1 MDVVDQTS
9 SGGGGSDHSRGSN
22 NNNNNPHQHL
32 YLHDAMVMTGT
43 NSTLSTTASPTYNT
57 DPSSF
62 SILHPTP
69 LPRAGTT
76 SIDED
81 AVTPQLK
88 LPPRQLMMARNPL
101 PSLHPA
107 ANPTLSSSPRL
118 FSILKDP
125 LLPPSQHHDQ
135 SPHQQHIH
143 NNNKEKNVHHH
154 SMYYATMVDPHDD
167 EIGKRDEKSTFSVL
181 HRLFF
186 HNRTMRWLRSPPT
199 ALSIYLVLFA
209 VMAGGMIY
217 GVSRELYSAGN
228 GHYFFLFLFG
238 RDNEANIDWDV
249 YHNVAF
255 LGNSYFFVNDI
266 PRALESM
273 SGGHVYQNSCLH
285 PGSSLAELWI
295 TGNGMV
301 KLWSTPEAQLS
312 TESYGTLYDYGLCS
326 VAHILQG
333 HDEYMAYGNEAGK
346 YYDDGLNPCLHDE
359 TYDTFIRASGEIQ
372 VAQWDYVVL
381 VDQTKRMAIP
391 QARNETVQVLQNGY
405 AKFLTATTTTSDGS
419 SQAQP
424 TVILVDTHAFWSDS
438 TNMTGLDSDIVGLT
452 RLIYQGVQVYASAL
466 SKVLAKPPLVAPIGL
481 CFLVIYEEDYDLW
494 RALFLDDQIH
504 MSLIGSYLFTMVLY
518 TTIFGHLPPSDLYIP
533 SVFADAR
540 KIIGGG
546 GGRNGGNNNNNA
558 ALYESLADLDPY
570 FRQVVRKV
578 VLKRYRPSSL
588 DER

>member
-9 SGGGGSDHSRGSN
+9 SGGGSNHSRGS

-32 YLHDAMVMTGT
+32 YLNDAMVMTGT
-43 NSTLSTTASPTYNT
+43 ASTLS
-57 DPSSF
+57 DPASSF
-62 SILHPTP
+62 SIRQPPSSHP
-69 LPRAGTT
+69 ASA

-81 AVTPQLK
+81 AVTLQLQ
-88 LPPRQLMMARNPL
+88 LPPRQLMTARNP
-101 PSLHPA
+101 PLHAA
-107 ANPTLSSSPRL
+107 ANPTSSSSSPRL

-125 LLPPSQHHDQ
+125 LLPPQQHHDQ
-135 SPHQQHIH
+135 SSQQQHM
-143 NNNKEKNVHHH
+143 NSNNKKNNDHHH
-154 SMYYATMVDPHDD
+154 NMYYATMVDPHDD
-167 EIGKRDEKSTFSVL
+167 DDNNNIGSSDEKSSFSVL
-181 HRLFF
+181 HRLFCC

-199 ALSIYLVLFA
+199 ALSIYLVLFV

-217 GVSRELYSAGN
+217 GVSRELYSSGN

-238 RDNEANIDWDV
+238 RDNEANIDWEV
-249 YHNVAF
+249 YRNVAF
-255 LGNSYFFVNDI
+255 LGNSYFFVSDI

-301 KLWSTPEAQLS
+301 KLWSTPEAQLN

-359 TYDTFIRASGEIQ
+359 TYDTFIRASGDVA

-419 SQAQP
+419 SQVQP

-546 GGRNGGNNNNNA
+546 GGGRNGGNNNNNA
-558 ALYESLADLDPY
+558 ALYETLADLDPY

-578 VLKRYRPSSL
+578 VLKRYRPASL